1 MGSGRIINRE
11 NIGKTSQELVQL
23 WNEEHP
29 EDPITL
35 GQESPPSVS
44 DGLRASW
51 HLHCLPDKNG
61 PDAGG
66 IARTAEGLR
75 GRKVRVDLG
84 VTPYLHRGRFPIVRL
99 AFPL

>member
-11 NIGKTSQELVQL
+11 NIGKTSQELVQI
-23 WNEEHP
+23 WNEEHS
-29 EDPITL
+29 EDPITQN
-35 GQESPPSVS
+35 QEPPLSVS

-66 IARTAEGLR
+66 SAWTAEGLKD
-75 GRKVRVDLG
+75 RKVRVDPG